1 MPWRRILRP
10 SVAVPL
16 LLSGVL
22 CSPAWATPERA
33 MLESTE
39 ETPLVVLPETQQ
51 LRIYGLIY
59 PTRFNTAQGDEARYH
74 LLTWG
79 GGRSKDAL
87 IETPADD
94 LQFYEALI
102 ALSAQPGDNLSM
114 AAWTRRSD
122 PDSAVSHEKAQGS
135 KLDVSIAWQGNVA
148 GVSDLSIDQ
157 VFRPPQIPNP
167 QPPFLWHFGGNRDRW
182 FNRIPLMP
190 RPGCLV
196 CLYSCPSGKVSNGSL
211 SIADYM
217 ARPHRFSAKTELLPP
232 DGTPVTLTFRV
243 RP

>member
-1 MPWRRILRP
+1 MFT
-10 SVAVPL
+10 VAIFL
-16 LLSGVL
+16 FGLL
-22 CSPAWATPERA
+22 CSPAWAMPERA
-33 MLESTE
+33 MSEPTQ
-39 ETPLVVLPETQQ
+39 ETPLVVLAETQQ
-51 LRIYGLIY
+51 LRIYGRIY

-74 LLTWG
+74 LLTWRG
-79 GGRSKDAL
+79 GWSKAAL

-94 LQFYEALI
+94 LEFYEALI
-102 ALSAQPGDNLSM
+102 SLRAQPGDNLSM
-114 AAWTRRSD
+114 AAWTQRSD
-122 PDSAVSHEKAQGS
+122 PDSTAPHEKVQGS
-135 KLDVSIAWQGNVA
+135 KLDVSIAWQGNGA
-148 GVSDLSIDQ
+148 GVSGVSGLPIDQ
-157 VFRPPQIPNP
+157 VFLQPPVPNP

-217 ARPHRFSAKTELLPP
+217 ARPQRFRAKTELLPA
-232 DGTPVTLTFRV
+232 DGTPVTVTVQV

>member
-1 MPWRRILRP
+1 MLRP
-10 SVAVPL
+10 GLAVPL
-16 LLSGVL
+16 LLFGVL
-22 CSPAWATPERA
+22 CSPAWAMSERA
-33 MLESTE
+33 MLEPTQ

-74 LLTWG
+74 LLTWR
-79 GGRSKDAL
+79 GGRSKAAL

-94 LQFYEALI
+94 LEFYEALI
-102 ALSAQPGDNLSM
+102 ALSARPGDNLSM

-122 PDSAVSHEKAQGS
+122 PDSAVSHEKVQGS
-135 KLDVSIAWQGNVA
+135 KLDVSISWQGNGA
-148 GVSDLSIDQ
+148 GVSGVSGLSIDQ

-167 QPPFLWHFGGNRDRW
+167 QPLFVWHFGGNRDRW

-211 SIADYM
+211 SITDYM
-217 ARPHRFSAKTELLPP
+217 ARPQRFSAKTELLPA
-232 DGTPVTLTFRV
+232 DGTPVTLTFQV